1 MKSPLLLLCLA
12 VPFVCSTKD
21 CPTVLHKDLT
31 CTNDYNN
38 TIACTWNSTSMSVRP
53 DSVCTLNVQK
63 PGNKRYRSSCDL
75 KPADHARPF
84 LRTCLVQFH
93 VMWRFQS
100 FDKLNF
106 TLSCSTMKLSWS
118 MTYRPICHIKLNP
131 PPKPHVNY
139 TTVSWLPQVGNLR
152 IRIYNCELQWKRV
165 DQSWNEIQAKESI
178 ETQCD
183 WNCTTELYSDDLI
196 LGEMY
201 EARIRVQGAYL
212 SSTWS
217 NWSPT
222 TTWVSPVGKPPP
234 TQTPLSGTT
243 GGVWGIAAGLVAL
256 LLLLILFR
264 TDKTTWIYIKKIIH
278 PPIPHPQVSFPKNA
292 CFQNEWSPYF
302 TSDAIHSFSKSSEIV
317 PVEMSSTVDDVTPI
331 GTEAAQLEKKSNKHQ
346 NQSSGSGFSN
356 PTYPHLSHAFLHVHS
371 LRPGNLEA
379 CSCDTPYG
387 PVGCQ
392 GDGDTA
398 EQYNDEGRQREME
411 ILQLLSNSSNNSE
424 PMLLVSDYEK
434 VDRVRLQ
441 SLDSG
446 VCSGEEVSQ
455 ESLEADSINTTDHP
469 DEIPEGSE
477 EQERGD
483 GTETHIHKL
492 FGGSGGVLD
501 RATIQVCSGYE
512 QVQKLLANSP
522 EPPQLD
528 SHFHS
533 QGEEQVS
540 LEQKLQEA
548 EKPTE
553 STLLLLPPLSSSTLV
568 SLALASLAPL
578 PMNFSGAGLSP
589 SLRPL
594 PGQTLER
601 FAVMS
606 QSRPVEPS
614 GDGYMPVR
622 QEED

>member
-1 MKSPLLLLCLA
+1 MI
-12 VPFVCSTKD
+12 CSMN
-21 CPTVLHKDLT
+21 CPEEE
-31 CTNDYNN
+31 
-38 TIACTWNSTSMSVRP
+38 I
-53 DSVCTLNVQK
+53 K
-63 PGNKRYRSSCDL
+63 P
-75 KPADHARPF
+75 
-84 LRTCLVQFH
+84 Q
-93 VMWRFQS
+93 
-100 FDKLNF
+100 
-106 TLSCSTMKLSWS
+106 
-118 MTYRPICHIKLNP
+118 ICK
-131 PPKPHVNY
+131 
-139 TTVSWLPQVGNLR
+139 T
-152 IRIYNCELQWKRV
+152 EL
-165 DQSWNEIQAKESI
+165 DQSDLFRG
-178 ETQCD
+178 ET
-183 WNCTTELYSDDLI
+183 
-196 LGEMY
+196 Y
-201 EARIRVQGAYL
+201 EARVRVQDAQYL
-212 SSTWS
+212 YTWS
-217 NWSPT
+217 EWSPT
-222 TTWVSPVGKPPP
+222 TTWVSPIGEIPPPP
-234 TQTPLSGTT
+234 TPPPLSGVTKA
-243 GGVWGIAAGLVAL
+243 VWGISACAAVFVFLF
-256 LLLLILFR
+256 ILTR
-264 TDKTTWIYIKKIIH
+264 TDKTTWLYVVKRIRG
-278 PPIPHPQVSFPKNA
+278 PPLPHPGKSFLQDVN
-292 CFQNEWSPYF
+292 FQNGWSPYF
-302 TSDAIHSFSKSSEIV
+302 TSDTIHSFSKSSEIV

-331 GTEAAQLEKKSNKHQ
+331 GPEAAQLEKKSNEHHS
-346 NQSSGSGFSN
+346 QSSSSGFSN
-356 PTYPHLSHAFLHVHS
+356 PSYSHLSHASLPILS

-379 CSCDTPYG
+379 CSSDTPYG

-398 EQYNDEGRQREME
+398 EQYNDEGRQREVE
-411 ILQLLSNSSNNSE
+411 IVQLLSNGSNNSE

-469 DEIPEGSE
+469 DEIPEGSM

-589 SLRPL
+589 SLQPL
-594 PGQTLER
+594 PGLER

-606 QSRPVEPS
+606 QGRPVEPS